1 MSHSF
6 QQAKQAP
13 TPTCWLVAHPTTR
26 LALATDTSDS
36 HIGSVLQ
43 QLISNHWQPLCF
55 FSAKLSPTQ
64 QCYSTFDRELQAA
77 CSVVL
82 HFRSH
87 LEGCPFL
94 LLTDHKSLVA
104 AFHWLYPPNTSTW
117 QQHQLAFL
125 SEISLTMAS
134 PNLLPM
140 LFLGLHHLPS
150 NPFVISFRP
159 FRPYPPLPFSPS
171 ISPTA
176 NFLSSNTTIA
186 SVVLPSSPW

>member
-1 MSHSF
+1 MSHFF

-43 QLISNHWQPLCF
+43 QLISNHWQPLSF

-104 AFHWLYPPNTSTW
+104 AFHWLYPPNKSTW
-117 QQHQLAFL
+117 QQHQLVFL
-125 SEISLTMAS
+125 SEISLTMKHTYGLSKSVADALSWPPS
-134 PNLLPM
+134 PSLQPICHLL
-140 LFLGLHHLPS
+140 
-150 NPFVISFRP
+150 
-159 FRPYPPLPFSPS
+159 PPLPA
-171 ISPTA
+171 ISTPP
-176 NFLSSNTTIA
+176 FLPFN
-186 SVVLPSSPW
+186 